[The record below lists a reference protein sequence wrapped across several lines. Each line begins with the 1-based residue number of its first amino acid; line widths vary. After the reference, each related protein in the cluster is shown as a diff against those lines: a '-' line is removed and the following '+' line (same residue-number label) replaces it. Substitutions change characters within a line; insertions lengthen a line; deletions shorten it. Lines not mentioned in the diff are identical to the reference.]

1 MHLICSSAE
10 IVIYDDGDDENKK
23 IDNNG
28 YDDGTQIYIGSH
40 DLSEYSSCGKQTSS
54 TCIQR
59 CSGCGL
65 VGRFFVFRFTERK
78 HHQQSFFTFFTNF

>member
-1 MHLICSSAE
+1 MHLFCSSAE

-23 IDNNG
+23 IENNG
-28 YDDGTQIYIGSH
+28 YHDGTQIYIGSH

-54 TCIQR
+54 TCILH

-65 VGRFFVFRFTERK
+65 VERFFLDSQRGRTINNP
-78 HHQQSFFTFFTNF
+78 FFTFFTNF